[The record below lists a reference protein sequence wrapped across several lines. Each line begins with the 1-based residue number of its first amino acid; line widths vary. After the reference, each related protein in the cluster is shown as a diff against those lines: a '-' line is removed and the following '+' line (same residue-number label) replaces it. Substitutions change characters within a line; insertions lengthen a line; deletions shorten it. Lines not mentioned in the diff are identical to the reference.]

1 MATTHSNTLDST
13 EAGGS
18 HTIELLTTLA
28 ANANAPTGLKRKL
41 TDPELKFITIDQYH
55 DLTLIVGNPD
65 HVDGQ
70 KAFQISR
77 SAMKHVSDI
86 WTKMLAPGAWAESK
100 QSEIEMPDDSCR
112 AMLLEL
118 RVAHSQFAQLP
129 NELTMGDLRALAT
142 LTDKYNLVEIVRVM
156 LELKKWLDPYKQEWK
171 KTIASSTHLTE
182 FAEIHQ
188 VFGNQDA
195 YEYIVNRLTVKDQVG
210 DEGFSIK
217 GAEGNESKLRS
228 TLVERILTFYW
239 KGLTE
244 IGSDLKPYAP
254 CDKTMGY
261 GRGAHH
267 SSCSFEACF
276 GDFGFMEKAKETLK
290 KALHADVWR
299 QLQTAEYLQAVA

>member
-1 MATTHSNTLDST
+1 
-13 EAGGS
+13 
-18 HTIELLTTLA
+18 
-28 ANANAPTGLKRKL
+28 
-41 TDPELKFITIDQYH
+41 
-55 DLTLIVGNPD
+55 
-65 HVDGQ
+65 
-70 KAFQISR
+70 
-77 SAMKHVSDI
+77 MKHVSDI

-195 YEYIVNRLTVKDQVG
+195 YEYIVNRLAVKVQVG

>member
-195 YEYIVNRLTVKDQVG
+195 YEYIVNRLAVKVQVG

-228 TLVERILTFYW
+228 TLVERILS
-239 KGLTE
+239 E
-244 IGSDLKPYAP
+244 
-254 CDKTMGY
+254 
-261 GRGAHH
+261 
-267 SSCSFEACF
+267 
-276 GDFGFMEKAKETLK
+276 
-290 KALHADVWR
+290 
-299 QLQTAEYLQAVA
+299 